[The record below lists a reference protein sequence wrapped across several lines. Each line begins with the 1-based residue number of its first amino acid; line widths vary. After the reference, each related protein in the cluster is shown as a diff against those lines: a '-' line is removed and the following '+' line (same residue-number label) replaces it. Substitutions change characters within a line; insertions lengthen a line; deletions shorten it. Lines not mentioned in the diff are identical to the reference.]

1 MIGIKSSYCAIYRIN
16 ERGVDFMNERLNIKN
31 SNPSMQTILETIKDD
46 IGIELAQ
53 EGLQINFKIEESKK
67 LEIEIAWS
75 DDGYVLTA
83 SKIPYLLN
91 ALTNVISHHRN
102 SDKKLNRVY
111 QAAFINNGLMVDC
124 SRNAVM
130 NKETVKSL
138 LRKSAQLGH
147 TWFSLYIED
156 TYEIDGEPYFG
167 AYRGR
172 YSKQD
177 LKELDDYANQFGVEL
192 YPSIQTLAH
201 VNQFLLWEHEESNY
215 KDVDDIINVGR
226 QKTKQ
231 LLEKMIQTLSEC
243 FRTNRIHLGMD
254 EAYNLGRG
262 SYLSEFG
269 YKEKSEIM
277 LEHLNYLVDICKK
290 YQVKPMIWDDMFFS
304 NYSNVEGKA
313 TFNIPENIDLMYW
326 DYYNLNQG
334 HYSKRIKMRR
344 EIAKEVMFAGGAW
357 RWTGYAP
364 HHQKTLLTTIA
375 ALNACKEEGVDNI
388 IATAWGDDG
397 SEAPFSVV
405 LFGLTLYSYLN
416 FNSVYNETE
425 FSEYLELHTQMNLLE
440 WLKQGEFDYLCHFD
454 TENYLDATPSKY
466 YLYQDLLMPLF
477 MTQISQLSVD
487 YGQVME
493 ELADHFATIN
503 KGCNL
508 TNQFYYDFA
517 KVLSTKW
524 SLPLKIWEAYH
535 NDDKK
540 ALELIINARLPELK
554 QKLILL
560 MDSRRKLWL
569 HESHAMGFE
578 ILEQR
583 FGGMIVRCDS
593 VSERLQAYLEGEI
606 DSIPELTEERLD
618 PLPLENHNR
627 LEAVHYNR
635 ALRIMSRSRATW

>member
-1 MIGIKSSYCAIYRIN
+1 
-16 ERGVDFMNERLNIKN
+16 MNESLVIKN
-31 SNPSMQTILETIKDD
+31 NTPSMQAVLDLIKEDLG
-46 IGIELAQ
+46 IGLAND
-53 EGLQINFKIEESKK
+53 GTPIKFVIEESKE
-67 LEIEIAWS
+67 LEIEVNWT
-75 DDGYVLTA
+75 DKGYIVRA
-83 SKIPYLLN
+83 SKVPYLLH
-91 ALTNVISHHRN
+91 ALTTVISHHRK
-102 SDKKLNRVY
+102 SDEKFNKTYR
-111 QAAFINNGLMVDC
+111 AAFLNNGLMVDC

-130 NKETVKSL
+130 NKATVKSL

-156 TYEIDGEPYFG
+156 TYELNGEPYFG
-167 AYRGR
+167 AFRGR
-172 YSKQD
+172 YSKDD
-177 LKELDDYANQFGVEL
+177 LKELDDYAYQLGIEL

-201 VNQFLLWEHEESNY
+201 VNQFLLWEHEDSNY
-215 KDVDDIINVGR
+215 KDVDDILNVGR

-243 FRTNRIHLGMD
+243 FRTKRIHLGMD

-262 SYLSEFG
+262 TYLTEFG
-269 YKEKSEIM
+269 YKEKSDIM
-277 LEHLNYLVDICKK
+277 LEHLNYLVEICNK

-304 NYSNVEGKA
+304 NYSNVEGREN
-313 TFNIPENIDLMYW
+313 FNIPANINLMYW

-334 HYSKRIKMRR
+334 HYSNRIKMRR
-344 EIAKEVMFAGGAW
+344 EIAQEVMFAGAAW
-357 RWTGYAP
+357 RWTGYTP

-375 ALNACKEEGVDNI
+375 ALNACKEEGVDSV

-416 FNSVYNETE
+416 FNQVYDEAE
-425 FSEYLELHTQMNLLE
+425 FSAYLELHTQMNLSE
-440 WLKQGEFDYLCHFD
+440 WLKQGEFDFLNHFD
-454 TENYLDATPSKY
+454 AENYLDTTPSKY
-466 YLYQDLLMPLF
+466 FLYQDLLMPLF
-477 MTQISQLSVD
+477 MNQITQLSID

-493 ELADHFATIN
+493 ELAEHFASLT
-503 KGCNL
+503 KGCKL
-508 TNQFYYDFA
+508 TNQFYHA
-517 KVLSTKW
+517 LANVLSIKW

-535 NDDKK
+535 NHDEE
-540 ALELIINARLPELK
+540 ALKRIISETLSELK
-554 QKLILL
+554 QRLILL
-560 MDSRRKLWL
+560 MNSRRALWL

-593 VSERLQAYLEGEI
+593 VSERLQAYLDGEI

-618 PLPLENHNR
+618 PLPLEKHNH

-635 ALRIMSRSRATW
+635 ALRIMSRSRPTW